1 MASDEYVCPVCGQPV
16 DTVVHRHKTLGV
28 FVPLWGP
35 GPCKN
40 PECRAY
46 KEEAESEP
54 DLTTESG
61 RPDTGEAPEAPEEPE
76 APEAADEAGE
86 RNS

>member
-1 MASDEYVCPVCGQPV
+1 MPGARRPWVGIEPTGA
-16 DTVVHRHKTLGV
+16 GV
-28 FVPLWGP
+28 SAPLTRGAP
-35 GPCKN
+35 LVR
-40 PECRAY
+40 RADPSRNIL
-46 KEEAESEP
+46 EAAESEP